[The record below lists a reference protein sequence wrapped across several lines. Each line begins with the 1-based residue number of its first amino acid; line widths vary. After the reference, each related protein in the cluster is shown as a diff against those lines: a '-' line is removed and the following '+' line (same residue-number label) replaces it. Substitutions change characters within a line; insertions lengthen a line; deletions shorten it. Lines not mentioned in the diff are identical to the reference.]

1 MVWQKVAIAAGAN
14 LVGTL
19 YQQRQ
24 ARKRANEQMGFQERM
39 SNTAYQ
45 RAVKDMRAAGINPI
59 MASKLGGAST
69 PTGAMAPTPDFSN
82 IGTKG
87 LQAMAT
93 ARQMQLTKA
102 QTTNT
107 NEQAKVHSTTA
118 DYNSART
125 LVEEQKAKTE
135 QLIQQ
140 EKRANIEGKK
150 IANTLALQEQEY
162 FKKLGYPP
170 KVLQAKWQ
178 NIAGTFVWENLTD
191 QNKQQLV
198 IAINKFATSSVENTK
213 KFMNDPV
220 GTMMNIMKGM
230 F

>member
-1 MVWQKVAIAAGAN
+1 MAIGPIIAAGAN
-14 LVGTL
+14 FAGSL

-24 ARKRANEQMGFQERM
+24 ARKRANEQMAFQERM

-59 MASKLGGAST
+59 MVSKLGGAST
-69 PTGAMAPTPDFSN
+69 PIGALAPTPDFGN
-82 IGTKG
+82 IGTKSM
-87 LQAMAT
+87 QAFHT
-93 ARQMQLTKA
+93 AKQMRLTDA
-102 QTTNT
+102 QTNNT
-107 NEQAKVHSTTA
+107 NEQAKVHTTTA
-118 DYNSART
+118 EYNSART
-125 LVEEQKAKTE
+125 LLEYQRAKTE
-135 QLIQQ
+135 QLVQQ
-140 EKRANIEGKK
+140 EKRAIIEGKK
-150 IANTLALQEQEY
+150 IANSLALQEMLY

-198 IAINKFATSSVENTK
+198 IAINKFATSSVKNTRE
-213 KFMNDPV
+213 FMDDPV
-220 GTMMNIMKGM
+220 GTMMKIMKGM

>member
-1 MVWQKVAIAAGAN
+1 MPWAAAITAGAD
-14 LVGTL
+14 LVGSL
-19 YQQRQ
+19 YEQKQ
-24 ARKRANEQMGFQERM
+24 ARKRANEQMAFQERM

-45 RAVKDMRAAGINPI
+45 RAVADMRKAGLNPI
-59 MASKLGGAST
+59 MATKLGGAST
-69 PTGAMAPTPDFSN
+69 PTGALAPTPKFGD
-82 IGTKG
+82 IGTK
-87 LQAMAT
+87 AMNAYQ
-93 ARQMQLTKA
+93 RSQQIKLTDA
-102 QTTNT
+102 QTANT

-125 LVEEQKAKTE
+125 LVETQKAKTE

-150 IANTLALQEQEY
+150 IANTLALQEQLY

-198 IAINKFATSSVENTK
+198 TAINKFATSSVENTK

-220 GTMMNIMKGM
+220 GTMMSIMKGM